1 MKAWALTVIIML
13 GISGNVA
20 HYHSVENDTVIFYL
34 NLVGAESVYFAHSLD
49 NYIPHRV
56 KAGND
61 GTWEFTMKAK
71 FEFSYFYIVDGTV
84 YLPEC
89 RFREPDDFGSENCI
103 FVPQP

>member
-1 MKAWALTVIIML
+1 MKQWALAVIIML
-13 GISGNVA
+13 GISCSVA

-34 NLVGAESVYFAHSLD
+34 NLAGAEKVYFAHSLD
-49 NYIPHRV
+49 NYSLHKV

-61 GTWEFTMKAK
+61 GTWEFTVKAK

-89 RFREPDDFGSENCI
+89 QFRETDDFGSENCI
-103 FVPQP
+103 FVPKP